1 MKGNIST
8 DLSYFFAAIFML
20 SRSIALKNVALNKPT
35 KQSST
40 FNGSVPSIA
49 VDGNS
54 SNMFCSQT
62 GFQTKPWWRVELM
75 DTYTIEYVSITSR
88 RDCCWSRLRM
98 LQVKVGYSPSH
109 AHNKHCAFHSGSFG
123 QGETKDF
130 FCSTMARGS
139 YVSIQ
144 LLASGYLSLVEV
156 QVFVIDDLIPTFPSS
171 KLTGNIALQK
181 PAKQSSNFF
190 KCINKAACL
199 GGAQMAV
206 DGNFSSIFRNGTC
219 THTKRQHNP
228 WWMVDLS
235 DRHVVRKIS
244 LTNRGDCCSNRLQM
258 VEIRVGDNPCS
269 STSNAM
275 CRYIVGEIGKGVT
288 FEFECKPQRRGRF
301 VFISLRG
308 STSLT
313 LCEVQVF
320 AQKGA
325 SRPWTKGN
333 LSCRGESKAWIAG
346 IVSLIVA
353 IFCCWR
359 ASVAKKRNAPTS
371 APAPPAA
378 RAPPAASATPPPASH
393 SRQESSENGRR
404 YSDPVLGTDDNQTVR
419 KNTSAPPPIAFIPL
433 PNVAPPRYDE
443 IYKWDNTATATPPP
457 LYSNLDINTLPSVS
471 ISDTSSPAVLSCYN
485 PAFNLDEG
493 ATASS
498 TVAD

>member
-75 DTYTIEYVSITSR
+75 DTYTI
-88 RDCCWSRLRM
+88 D
-98 LQVKVGYSPSH
+98 
-109 AHNKHCAFHSGSFG
+109 CAFHSGSFG

-156 QVFVIDDLIPTFPSS
+156 QVFVID
-171 KLTGNIALQK
+171 
-181 PAKQSSNFF
+181 
-190 KCINKAACL
+190 
-199 GGAQMAV
+199 
-206 DGNFSSIFRNGTC
+206 
-219 THTKRQHNP
+219 
-228 WWMVDLS
+228 
-235 DRHVVRKIS
+235 
-244 LTNRGDCCSNRLQM
+244 
-258 VEIRVGDNPCS
+258 
-269 STSNAM
+269 
-275 CRYIVGEIGKGVT
+275 
-288 FEFECKPQRRGRF
+288 
-301 VFISLRG
+301 
-308 STSLT
+308 
-313 LCEVQVF
+313 
-320 AQKGA
+320 
-325 SRPWTKGN
+325 GN

-493 ATASS
+493 ATGSFAYSIS
-498 TVAD
+498 EQFNDPKALPKIMNPIRKTIYDNGSCTVLQQQAVNYGPVF